1 MDSQRLFLYMGLM
14 FLCLLIYQAWVIDY
28 SPRPVTESSGTSG
41 DAAVNAISGTG
52 AGSSADTSAI
62 PSANTDQLTA
72 GSGDLPAANNTG
84 TTTAATGSAPAIA
97 EVASAAES
105 RISVK
110 TDVVDATV
118 SSVGGTIL
126 GINLLKYP
134 VSLEQQEDP
143 FVLGSDSQERFLV
156 AQSGLLAV
164 GDTTDAPTH
173 RANFTAEK
181 TEYVLQ
187 DGVDSLQVPMVW
199 QSEDGVKVT
208 KTLTFTRDSY
218 EVLVDYKVENNSAAP
233 WRVNQYQQLL
243 RKPVTK
249 DETQKFLYTYIGGVV
264 SSPEKRYEKVKFDD
278 FQSEPLSMTS
288 DGGWIAMIQHYFAAA
303 WIPSQEETN
312 KFYTKYVS
320 ASNRYLIGMI
330 SGNKEVAAGSTG
342 TLSTKAFIGPKVQDR
357 LAASAAHLDLTVDY
371 GWLHI
376 LAKPLFWLLNKIH
389 SVIGN
394 WGWAIIILTC
404 MIKGVFYKLS
414 KASYTSMAR
423 MKKLQP
429 QLASLKER
437 YGDDRAKMGQE
448 TMALYKKEKVNP
460 LGGCLPMLVQIPVFI
475 ALYWMLL
482 ESVELRQAPWI
493 GWIQDLSIKDPFFIL
508 PFIMGAT
515 MFIQQRLNPAP
526 VDPIQAKVF
535 MALPVVFTVFF
546 AFFPA
551 GLVLYWCVN
560 NTLSIA
566 QQYYITRHVIGDK

>member
-1 MDSQRLFLYMGLM
+1 MNGSVDSQRLFLYMGLM

-28 SPRPVTESSGTSG
+28 SPRPEPTVENSPAGDSATDTGT
-41 DAAVNAISGTG
+41 AAQINQVAGT
-52 AGSSADTSAI
+52 
-62 PSANTDQLTA
+62 
-72 GSGDLPAANNTG
+72 GDLPAANSSG
-84 TTTAATGSAPAIA
+84 DTTPAANSSTSQVADTATDSQ
-97 EVASAAES
+97 ENSAA
-105 RISVK
+105 RISIK
-110 TDVVDATV
+110 TDVIEATIG
-118 SSVGGTIL
+118 SVGGTVL
-126 GINLLKYP
+126 GVNLLKYP
-134 VSLEQQEDP
+134 VSLEQSEDP
-143 FVLGSDSQERFLV
+143 FVLASDSSERYLV

-164 GDTTDAPTH
+164 GDTKAAPTH
-173 RANFTAEK
+173 KEVYQAQA
-181 TEYVLQ
+181 TEYVLEE
-187 DGVDSLQVPMVW
+187 GADSIDVPLTW
-199 QSEDGVKVT
+199 ESEDGVKVT

-218 EVLVDYKVENNSAAP
+218 EVLVNYKVENNSSAP

-249 DETQKFLYTYIGGVV
+249 DETQKFLYTFIGGVV
-264 SSPEKRYEKVKFDD
+264 SSPEKRYEKYKFDE
-278 FQSEPLSMTS
+278 FRKEPLSMQS
-288 DGGWIAMIQHYFAAA
+288 DGGWIAMIQHYFGAA
-303 WIPSQEETN
+303 WIPEQTESN
-312 KFYTKYVS
+312 KFYTKYVEG
-320 ASNRYLIGMI
+320 SNRYLIGMI

-342 TLSTKAFIGPKVQDR
+342 TFSAKAYIGPKVQDR
-357 LAASAAHLDLTVDY
+357 LAASAPHLELTVDY
-371 GWLHI
+371 GWLHM
-376 LAKPLFWLLNKIH
+376 LAKPLFWLLHKIH

-429 QLASLKER
+429 QLQSLKER

-515 MFIQQRLNPAP
+515 MFIQQKLNPAP

-566 QQYYITRHVIGDK
+566 QQYYITRHVIGNK

>member
-1 MDSQRLFLYMGLM
+1 MGLM
-14 FLCLLIYQAWVIDY
+14 FICLLIYQAWVIDY
-28 SPRPVTESSGTSG
+28 SPRPEPVAENPAGVSSDDEARYADVNQVTAT
-41 DAAVNAISGTG
+41 
-52 AGSSADTSAI
+52 
-62 PSANTDQLTA
+62 
-72 GSGDLPAANNTG
+72 GDLPAANNTG
-84 TTTAATGSAPAIA
+84 GTTPAANSSSSSVDSVSDSSADTKAT
-97 EVASAAES
+97 
-105 RISVK
+105 RITIK
-110 TDVVDATV
+110 TDVIDATV
-118 SSVGGTIL
+118 SSVGGTVL
-126 GINLLKYP
+126 GVNLLQYP
-134 VSLEQQEDP
+134 VSLEQPDDP
-143 FVLGSDSQERFLV
+143 FVLGSDSSERYLV

-164 GDTTDAPTH
+164 GETKAAPTH
-173 RANFTAEK
+173 KEVYTAEA
-181 TEYVLQ
+181 TEYSLQ
-187 DGVDSLQVPMVW
+187 DGVDRIDVPLVW
-199 QSEDGVKVT
+199 ESGDGVKVT
-208 KTLTFTRDSY
+208 KTLTFARDSY
-218 EVLVDYKVENNSAAP
+218 EVLVNYKVENNSSAP

-249 DETQKFLYTYIGGVV
+249 DETQKFLYTFIGGVV
-264 SSPEKRYEKVKFDD
+264 SSPEKRYQKFKFDE
-278 FQSEPLSMTS
+278 FRKEPLSLQS

-303 WIPSQEETN
+303 WIPEQTDNN
-312 KFYTKYVS
+312 KFYTKYVEGN
-320 ASNRYLIGMI
+320 NRYLIGMI

-342 TLSTKAFIGPKVQDR
+342 TFSSKAYIGPKVQDR
-357 LAASAAHLDLTVDY
+357 LAASAPHLELTVDY
-371 GWLHI
+371 GWLHM

-394 WGWAIIILTC
+394 WGWSIILLTC

-515 MFIQQRLNPAP
+515 MFIQQKLNPAP

-566 QQYYITRHVIGDK
+566 QQYYITRHVIGNK